1 MLTLPSA
8 FAPMAN
14 YRQFIVYT
22 VVASATRPGKTD
34 KFPVC
39 FRTGR
44 VKVNAHDAQ
53 YQTDF
58 TTASTM
64 AAGMGA
70 DFGVGFVFTDADPFW
85 FMDLDG
91 CHTGVDW
98 NDTAKYFCN
107 LFAGAAIEVSTSGKG
122 LHIFGTGQVI
132 PHNTRYG
139 ALGLEFYH
147 TGRFVALTG
156 SGAVGDAGKD
166 FTSIL
171 PGMLSAYFP
180 PSGVGE
186 ISFTDWTTE
195 PCAEW
200 NGSVDDAEIL
210 RRAMRSNSLGSA
222 FGNRASF
229 ADLYDCNVTAL
240 SVAYPDSTGVNAFN
254 ASSADAALAQHLAF
268 WTGKDC
274 ARIERMMRNS
284 ALLRSKWDSR
294 DDYLPTTI
302 IKACA
307 MQTSVLTDATIRP
320 ALPDVAVEGA
330 PRSRKITPEVFL
342 NNEQQIMI
350 FEGCTYI
357 TDAHQVLIPGGH
369 LLKPEQFNVKFGG
382 RSWNIDESASK
393 STRVAFEAF
402 TQNVALRCPIAE
414 STTFR
419 PDLTPGIITAEGL
432 ANTYWPIEIATKQ
445 GDASRFTDH
454 LHKLFPN
461 SNDYKQILSYM
472 AAVVQHK
479 GIKFQYAP
487 IIQGVEGN
495 GKTLLSRVVAY
506 AVGQRYAHSP
516 KASDVANKFNAWQE
530 GKIFIS
536 IEDIYVPHGAGEV
549 MEELKPMIT
558 SYEQEIQGKGKDQ
571 KTRRVC
577 CNYLINSNHKDML
590 KRSKN
595 DRRFPIYYT
604 PQQTKQDLIDCGW
617 CGDYFPNLYTWLRTE
632 GYAIVA
638 DLLMHYPIEDSF
650 NPALGHVAPTT
661 SSEIEVVERNIGQI
675 ESEILEA
682 CAAGEPGF
690 MNGWISSAALDHFL
704 RARRFE
710 SRLPL
715 NKRRDVLESLG
726 YIRHPALGKTGR
738 VNNNVLPDGAK
749 PILYLKQGHFA
760 LFLESPVEVE
770 RAYSAAQ
777 ISFQT
782 VI

>member
-8 FAPMAN
+8 LAPMAA
-14 YRQFIVYT
+14 YRQFIVYK
-22 VVASATRPGKTD
+22 VVPSITRVGKTD

-44 VKVNAHDAQ
+44 VKVDAQ
-53 YQTDF
+53 DVTFQTDF
-58 TTASTM
+58 TTASTA

-70 DFGVGFVFTDADPFW
+70 GFGVGFVFTDNDPFW

-91 CHTGVDW
+91 CHTGTDW
-98 NDTAKYFCN
+98 NDTAKYFCS

-132 PHNTRYG
+132 LHGTRNDP
-139 ALGLEFYH
+139 LGLEFYH
-147 TGRFVALTG
+147 RGRFVALTG
-156 SGAVGDAGKD
+156 AGAVGDASKD
-166 FTSIL
+166 FASIL

-180 PSGVGE
+180 PSGAGE
-186 ISFTDWTTE
+186 ISFDDWTTE

-200 NGSVDDAEIL
+200 NGTLDDDAL
-210 RRAMRSNSLGSA
+210 LKRAHRSSSMGAMFS
-222 FGNRASF
+222 GKASF
-229 ADLYDCNVTAL
+229 TDLYDCNVPVLAAT
-240 SVAYPDSTGVNAFN
+240 YPDVTGVNAYN

-268 WTGKDC
+268 WTGKNC
-274 ARIERMMRNS
+274 ERIERMMRGS

-294 DDYLPTTI
+294 DDYLPNTI
-302 IKACA
+302 IKACN
-307 MQTSVLTDATIRP
+307 MQVDVLTDATIAP
-320 ALPDVAVEGA
+320 ALPDTAVEGA

-369 LLKPEQFNVKFGG
+369 LVKPEVFNVKFGG

-402 TQNVALRCPIAE
+402 TQNVALRCPIAD

-419 PDLTPGIITAEGL
+419 PDLTPGIITDEGL
-432 ANTYWPIEIATKQ
+432 ANTYWPVTVIIKQ

-454 LHKLFPN
+454 LRKLFPN
-461 SNDYKQILSYM
+461 PKDYKQILSYM

-479 GIKFQYAP
+479 GVKFQYAP
-487 IIQGVEGN
+487 VIQGVEGN

-516 KASDVANKFNAWQE
+516 KASDVVNKFNAWQE

-577 CNYLINSNHKDML
+577 CNYMINSNHKDML

-604 PQQTKQDLIDCGW
+604 PQQTRQDLIDCGW
-617 CGDYFPNLYTWLRTE
+617 TGDYFPNLYTWLRTE

-638 DLLMHYPIEDSF
+638 DLLMHYPIEDAF

-661 SSEIEVVERNIGQI
+661 SSENEVSERNIGQI

-682 CAAGEPGF
+682 CDAGAPGF
-690 MNGWISSAALDHFL
+690 MNGWISSAALDQFL

-710 SRLPL
+710 SRLPI

-726 YIRHPALGKTGR
+726 YIRHHALGKTGR

-749 PILYLKQGHFA
+749 PILYLKQDHVA
-760 LFLESPVEVE
+760 LSLDSPVEVE